1 MSMHVTAGISVLVTA
16 GTKKFGD
23 KVEPKF
29 RLTTATTQPKLTL
42 QTWLSQGRRDRV

>member
-1 MSMHVTAGISVLVTA
+1 MSLHITAGLSVLVTA

-29 RLTTATTQPKLTL
+29 RLTTATTQPKLAL
-42 QTWLSQGRRDRV
+42 QTWLSQNRRDRV

>member
-1 MSMHVTAGISVLVTA
+1 MHVTAGFRVLVTA
-16 GTKKFGD
+16 GTKKFGA

-29 RLTTATTQPKLTL
+29 RLSTATTQRKLTL